1 MFERFGGKKFYY
13 QCCHTTWK
21 VIRPGDESR
30 DAPATAMNPPV
41 RKANMSK
48 VLGECK
54 VRIIENLIEKGA
66 FIGGVM
72 TSIPFLT

>member
-1 MFERFGGKKFYY
+1 MFERFGGEKFYS

-30 DAPATAMNPPV
+30 DAPATARNPPV
-41 RKANMSK
+41 WKANMSK

-54 VRIIENLIEKGA
+54 VRIMENLIEKGA
-66 FIGGVM
+66 SIGGVM
-72 TSIPFLT
+72 TSILILT